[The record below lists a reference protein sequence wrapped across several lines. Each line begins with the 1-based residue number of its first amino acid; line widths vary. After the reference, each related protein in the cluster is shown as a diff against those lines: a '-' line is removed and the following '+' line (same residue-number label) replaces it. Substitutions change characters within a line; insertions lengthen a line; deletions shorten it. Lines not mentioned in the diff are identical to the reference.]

1 MNCDNQQ
8 GDIYSFHPGG
18 ANVLFADGSVRFV
31 KSSINLN
38 TLAALVT
45 KAGGEVVDTSGY

>member
-8 GDIYSFHPGG
+8 GDIYSFHTGG
-18 ANVLFADGSVRFV
+18 ANILFADGSVRFV
-31 KSSINLN
+31 RDSITLN

-45 KAGGEVVDTSGY
+45 KSGGEVVDPASY